1 MNINIKKYQ
10 EQFISFIVICYNQE
24 DFVEDALNS
33 VFDQDYS
40 NYEIIISDDAS
51 TDKTAAIIQDFIGN
65 HNSKAKEV
73 FFNKNKTNLG
83 IVGNF
88 TKALS
93 MAKGEWIIGMG
104 GDDISYLDRL
114 AYTNQLINQNKGI
127 YAISC
132 AFKVISKTGKYMPSR
147 EIYHFKPNQFK
158 LPYYN
163 PPSSAI
169 HRDCFKKFEPVSKKT
184 FSEDIIYSMR
194 AFLLGGICISDRIV
208 TKRRIH
214 DNNTSVALNYSTYES
229 LEKRKM
235 SFYSTF
241 GALQQAKLDTIH
253 VINDIEKQKKII
265 DLIDK
270 ETQRR
275 HEMIKEL
282 EAIQIFLFKTPKIT
296 SEIQLGFFEK
306 IELKLTC
313 VISGNK
319 ILSFMKYFLYYNT
332 KAILKKLLYS
342 KKNLIDQKNVAIE
355 DFLQRQ

>member
-1 MNINIKKYQ
+1 MQKNIKTYQ
-10 EQFISFIVICYNQE
+10 EQFISFILICYNQE
-24 DFVEDALNS
+24 DFIEDALNS
-33 VFDQDYS
+33 VFNQDYS

-51 TDKTAAIIQDFIGN
+51 TDKTAAVIQNFIGN

-73 FFNKNKTNLG
+73 FFNQNKTNLG

-104 GDDISYLDRL
+104 GDDISYPDRL

-132 AFKVISKTGKYMPSR
+132 AFTVISKTGKCVPSH
-147 EIYHFKPNQFK
+147 EIYHFKPYQFK

-169 HRDCFKKFEPVSKKT
+169 HRDCYTKFGTVSKKT

-214 DNNTSVALNYSTYES
+214 DNNTSATLDLTYES
-229 LEKRKM
+229 LEKRKT
-235 SFYSTF
+235 SYYSAL
-241 GALQQAKLDTIH
+241 GAYQQAKLDTIH
-253 VINDIEKQKKII
+253 VINDLEKQKKII

-270 ETQRR
+270 ETERMT
-275 HEMIKEL
+275 EIIKEL
-282 EAIQIFLFKTPKIT
+282 ESEQNFLFKTPIVT
-296 SEIQLGFFEK
+296 SEIQLDFFKK
-306 IELKLTC
+306 IELKLSF
-313 VISGNK
+313 VIAGNK
-319 ILSFMKYFLYYNT
+319 FLSFMKYFLYYNSR
-332 KAILKKLLYS
+332 ALIKKVFYS
-342 KKNLIDQKNVAIE
+342 KENLIDQKIITIE
-355 DFLQRQ
+355 DFL